1 MACPREK
8 REMIERTLVGEFG
21 VRAENSKG
29 RRTPEPECEIRTCFQ
44 RDVDRITHSKAFR
57 RLKHKTQ
64 VYLRPEGDHYR
75 TRLTHTLEV
84 SRLAR
89 TIARALDL
97 NEDLTEAMALG
108 HDLGHTP
115 FGHAGERALNKIY
128 EEGFKHYEQSL
139 RVVDILE
146 RDGRGLNLCYETRMG
161 ILHHT
166 HGAPDDTTEATVVRL
181 ADRIAYINHDLDDTI
196 RAGILRT
203 EDVPDMIRTRC
214 GERNSERINSIM
226 LDLIENS
233 GGGKIQMSDY
243 MQEAVD
249 RLELWRTRDIT
260 DLEHAEHKVIWI
272 PKDPSNAHHLW
283 GPEIHPIAG
292 KWYVYYAASDDNMDN
307 HQLFVLENSSAD
319 PFEGE
324 FELKGRISTDK
335 NNNWAIH
342 PNVFEHRGEWYMT
355 WSGWQSRRVSTEHQC
370 IYIAKM
376 KNPWTLESDRVLLS
390 KPEFEWERQWINP
403 DGSKTAYTI
412 YVNESPQFYK
422 SRKGDKIFIFYSAS
436 GTWTCFYAVGMLMA
450 DADSDLLDPDS
461 WTKSTRPV
469 FKQCPENKVY
479 GPGHVSFIPSPDG
492 KEDYLLYDAR
502 SVENDPAGSRDSR
515 TPRLQKIEWDK
526 DGIPYLGVPLPLSV
540 RLNKPSG
547 L

>member
-8 REMIERTLVGEFG
+8 REIIERTLVGEFG
-21 VRAENSKG
+21 VRAEDSKG

-115 FGHAGERALNKIY
+115 FGHAGERALDKIY

-196 RAGILRT
+196 RAGILRA

-214 GERNSERINSIM
+214 GKRNSERINSIM

-249 RLELWRTRDIT
+249 FF
-260 DLEHAEHKVIWI
+260 HAFMYSDVYT
-272 PKDPSNAHHLW
+272 N
-283 GPEIHPIAG
+283 PIAKG
-292 KWYVYYAASDDNMDN
+292 EESKVDGIIGSLFDYYLKHPDKMPDEMQLIASREGVSRAACDY
-307 HQLFVLENSSAD
+307 
-319 PFEGE
+319 
-324 FELKGRISTDK
+324 ISGMTDGYAMEK
-335 NNNWAIH
+335 YS
-342 PNVFEHRGEWYMT
+342 E
-355 WSGWQSRRVSTEHQC
+355 
-370 IYIAKM
+370 
-376 KNPWTLESDRVLLS
+376 
-390 KPEFEWERQWINP
+390 
-403 DGSKTAYTI
+403 
-412 YVNESPQFYK
+412 
-422 SRKGDKIFIFYSAS
+422 IFIP
-436 GTWTCFYAVGMLMA
+436 M
-450 DADSDLLDPDS
+450 S
-461 WTKSTRPV
+461 WTVK
-469 FKQCPENKVY
+469 
-479 GPGHVSFIPSPDG
+479 
-492 KEDYLLYDAR
+492 
-502 SVENDPAGSRDSR
+502 
-515 TPRLQKIEWDK
+515 
-526 DGIPYLGVPLPLSV
+526 
-540 RLNKPSG
+540 
-547 L
+547 